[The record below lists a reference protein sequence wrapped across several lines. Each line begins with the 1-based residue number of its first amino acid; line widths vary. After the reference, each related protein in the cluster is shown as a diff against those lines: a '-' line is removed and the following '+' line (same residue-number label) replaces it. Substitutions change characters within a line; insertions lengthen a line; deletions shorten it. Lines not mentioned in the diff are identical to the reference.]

1 LAAAAGLLAA
11 AAGLDENR
19 LLKKPQIEASKPLF
33 SFMIVPLLQFLTPS
47 AQHVMRLVQRVN
59 YYFSFYV
66 ASQNSD
72 HDETG
77 INPFCVA
84 TSD

>member
-1 LAAAAGLLAA
+1 LAAAGLLS

-47 AQHVMRLVQRVN
+47 AQH
-59 YYFSFYV
+59 
-66 ASQNSD
+66 
-72 HDETG
+72 
-77 INPFCVA
+77 
-84 TSD
+84 